1 MQCAFVSFVCFTNSF
16 SDYLIEKVDFK
27 GKVIKDI
34 MGQSQETLPWKGR
47 WLERISLQFQDC

>member
-16 SDYLIEKVDFK
+16 SDHLIEKVDFK

-47 WLERISLQFQDC
+47 WLERISLQF